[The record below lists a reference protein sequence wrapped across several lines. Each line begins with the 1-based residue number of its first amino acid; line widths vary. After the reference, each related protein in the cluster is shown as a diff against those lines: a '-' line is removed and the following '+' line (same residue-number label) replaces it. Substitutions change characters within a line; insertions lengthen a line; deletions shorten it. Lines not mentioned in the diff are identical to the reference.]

1 MALVS
6 KSTKAQ
12 IDVVSAQHAQQIA
25 GNLYAG
31 EALGTIAPCRIH
43 TDGLVYMS
51 NATAANAEAQIDG
64 WTPRAYA
71 VGEAVTLFGR
81 GVRAKY
87 SDGSLT
93 PGQTLYIHTVDG
105 QLNDTATTGDPTG
118 VARAINTEDIRFIRD
133 S

>member
-6 KSTKAQ
+6 KSAKAQ

-31 EALGTIAPCRIH
+31 EALAPIAPCRIH

-51 NATAANAEAQIDG
+51 NATAANADAQIDG

-87 SDGSLT
+87 SDGALT

-105 QLNDTATTGDPTG
+105 QLNDTPTTGDPTG